1 VVDSGYQMQL
11 TQDRNLDTVFLE
23 AIPGVNPQPTGGV
36 LYGGGII
43 MKKICILI
51 LATGVLFAWSVKGVV
66 AQQAGSDAKRTA
78 AGVGK
83 LTAEAAPKSHGE
95 PVTRRWVEQRW
106 ILDNVIRS
114 VGMDWDQPRSA
125 YIAASCGAEAS
136 SDMAGIRQ
144 RIQKYADASPAFE
157 ASARRREARAKAAE
171 EAQEQV
177 TARENYCI
185 AAMFWA
191 AAQWPIDENNEKN
204 KFYNQRK
211 RECYIKYAKL
221 ADRHVEEVWVPLE
234 GGKSLPAWLHL
245 PPGYRGGRIPVVISI
260 PGMDSFKEMGVAMYG
275 DRWLNRGIAVLAIDG
290 PGQYESA
297 VLGIHFSMAAWAATG
312 KAAVDWLI
320 KRQEIDPG
328 RIGIYG
334 SSFGSFFSTIAAA
347 NEPRIRAV
355 AVSATCFEPGFHS
368 IFEEAS
374 PTFKMR
380 FMYMSGFTDESK
392 FDEFRKS
399 MTWEGYAEKIRAP
412 YLCIAGE
419 ADELSPLPHTDKLMN
434 TLQGPKRLVVYQDA
448 RHAIVGVPAV
458 SLGPNPPTVV
468 ADWMLAA
475 LNGKPFVSER
485 WYVESTGRVVKTPY

>member
-1 VVDSGYQMQL
+1 MKKTGIL
-11 TQDRNLDTVFLE
+11 LL
-23 AIPGVNPQPTGGV
+23 AIGV
-36 LYGGGII
+36 L
-43 MKKICILI
+43 L
-51 LATGVLFAWSVKGVV
+51 AWSVKGVS
-66 AQQAGSDAKRTA
+66 AQQAGSVASPAA
-78 AGVGK
+78 AGVEKSG
-83 LTAEAAPKSHGE
+83 AEAVPKTLGE
-95 PVTRRWVEQRW
+95 PVTRRWIEQRW
-106 ILDNVIRS
+106 VLDNVIRS

-125 YIAASCGAEAS
+125 YVAGPCGAEAS

-157 ASARRREARAKAAE
+157 AAARRREAKAKAAE
-171 EAQEQV
+171 EAEELV

-185 AAMFWA
+185 ATMFWA

-204 KFYNQRK
+204 RFYNQRK
-211 RECYIKYAKL
+211 RECYIKYSKL
-221 ADRHVEEVWVPLE
+221 ADHRVEEVWIPVE
-234 GGKSLPAWLHL
+234 GGKSLPAWFHL
-245 PPGYRGGRIPVVISI
+245 PPGYQGGRIPVVISI

-275 DRWLNRGIAVLAIDG
+275 DRWLNRGIAVLAVDG

-297 VLGIHFSMAAWAATG
+297 VLNIYFSMPAWSATG

-334 SSFGSFFSTIAAA
+334 SSFGSFFATIAAA

-380 FMYMSGFTDESK
+380 FMYMSGFTDEGK
-392 FDEFRKS
+392 FDAFRKN
-399 MTWEGYAEKIRAP
+399 MTWEGYVEKIRAP

-419 ADELSPLPHTDKLMN
+419 ADELSPLVHTERMIKA
-434 TLQGPKRLVVYQDA
+434 LQGPKRLVVYQDA
-448 RHAIVGVPAV
+448 RHALGGTSV
-458 SLGPNPPTVV
+458 SLGPNPATVV
-468 ADWMLAA
+468 ADWVLAA
-475 LNGKPFVSER
+475 LNGKPFPSDR
-485 WYVESTGRVVKTPY
+485 WYVDATGRVTKTPY